1 MFDLSKY
8 YIEVGGKK
16 GTYFKRKTYFQLN
29 DPELHSKVARFF
41 DKYGDDSYMCV
52 YAYENINDLDNC
64 KIYGDLYFDLDGDI
78 HSETG
83 YKKLRSNVTILVSYF
98 KSIGLNDDEIEIY
111 FSGAKGFHILIPAK
125 VLGIEPSTNLNQLY
139 KSWAL
144 YLKNTYKVDTID
156 IVIYDRKRLLRIK
169 NTTNSKTGLK
179 KTRIDLDTLWSAD
192 NYIDFIKLIANRNL
206 SNLNSKQ
213 DINIPAARY
222 FYTKSQNFYRKC
234 DMNTNHTLIVLPEEK
249 KELLPC
255 IKHGLESGAG
265 VGSRN
270 NTLVVLA
277 SGVLQSG
284 YKLEEVLDIMH
295 YWNENNNEEPLAF
308 NEIEMTVRSA
318 YSMLLGGKRYGCS
331 AIKELGLC
339 PDGNCPLEERK

>member
-139 KSWAL
+139 KSWAI
-144 YLKNTYKVDTID
+144 YLKNTYKVDTIY

-192 NYIDFIKLIANRNL
+192 NYIDFIKLIADRNL

-213 DINIPAARY
+213 DINIQAARY

-234 DMNTNHTLIVLPEEK
+234 DMNTNHTPIVLPEEK
-249 KELLPC
+249 KELLSRVDFLFLIRCGNPDLHNC
-255 IKHGLESGAG
+255 HEHVHG
-265 VGSRN
+265 
-270 NTLVVLA
+270 
-277 SGVLQSG
+277 
-284 YKLEEVLDIMH
+284 
-295 YWNENNNEEPLAF
+295 
-308 NEIEMTVRSA
+308 
-318 YSMLLGGKRYGCS
+318 
-331 AIKELGLC
+331 
-339 PDGNCPLEERK
+339 